1 MRRYIL
7 ILCMLLTSF
16 IASAQDVRTVYGCVY
31 DDKGR
36 PMQGAV
42 IRCNKNVVFVT
53 EADGQF
59 EFETSVYARTFNITK
74 DEYLAETIEIDGSF
88 HIVRMRFDPQI
99 IAEREEAKRRAAE
112 EARLAAEREAARI
125 AEEQAAEAARVK
137 AERLAEKERIAAERK
152 AEKLQVKA
160 ELLAE
165 KERIAAERKAEKL
178 QIYEEYNTKYRNK
191 GVVNSIEFSYTPQTS
206 VSGQVIYTN
215 LGYRKYGNLHP
226 FEVDYLIGYRF
237 NNHIMLNVGVGAM
250 INAVD
255 LSACGDTFIYG
266 DINYKSFDIPVFAN
280 MRATLSR
287 GKVQPIIV
295 LSAGVYTMSTTFLFE
310 AGLGLNFRLSKRS
323 NIYFTISAKST
334 PWPLFDGMEYELYS
348 TAISPGFKI
357 GFTL

>member
-152 AEKLQVKA
+152 AEKLQ
-160 ELLAE
+160 
-165 KERIAAERKAEKL
+165 
-178 QIYEEYNTKYRNK
+178 IYEEYNTKYRNK

-266 DINYKSFDIPVFAN
+266 DIDYKSFDIPVFAN

-295 LSAGVYTMSTTFLFE
+295 LSAGAYTMSTTFLFE